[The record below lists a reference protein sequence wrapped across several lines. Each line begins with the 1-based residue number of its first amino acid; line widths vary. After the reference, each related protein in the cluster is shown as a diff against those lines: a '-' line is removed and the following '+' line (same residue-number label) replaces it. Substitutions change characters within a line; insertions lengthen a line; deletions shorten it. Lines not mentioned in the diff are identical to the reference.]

1 METNTDRRADT
12 AKVHGKRVSEAG
24 ESQRGGRI
32 NDGRVASMA
41 ALPEARVSAAPT
53 DPANRNKT
61 VSVRMVYIDDDP
73 ARVDGPLTEYTINW
87 WNTLQQAVRAMYPAF
102 PGVCMWVVRRR
113 GLDRVHL
120 WERSQDAGAFDEQNF
135 YPTLGSGD
143 EIEIYVDNRQPRGP
157 KASVS
162 DGAGEPPRDGRSDRG
177 HGPWCGPDGKHAC
190 VGCML
195 ATLGQLG

>member
-1 METNTDRRADT
+1 
-12 AKVHGKRVSEAG
+12 
-24 ESQRGGRI
+24 
-32 NDGRVASMA
+32 MA
-41 ALPEARVSAAPT
+41 ALVSAAPI
-53 DPANRNKT
+53 DRANRNKT

-113 GLDRVHL
+113 GLDRVDL
-120 WERSQDAGAFDEQNF
+120 WEHSGAASAFDEQNF
-135 YPTLGSGD
+135 YPTLRHGD

-157 KASVS
+157 KASVPG
-162 DGAGEPPRDGRSDRG
+162 GAGGPPRDGRSDRGVPDGAGGPPRDGRSNRG

-195 ATLGQLG
+195 ATLGKLG